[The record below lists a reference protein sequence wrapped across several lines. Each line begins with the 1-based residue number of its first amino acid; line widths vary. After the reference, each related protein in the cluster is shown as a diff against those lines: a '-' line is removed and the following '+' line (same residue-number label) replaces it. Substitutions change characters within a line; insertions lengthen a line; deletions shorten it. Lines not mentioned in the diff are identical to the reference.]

1 MATISAQVKQLIND
15 WCNQEPLIYDRK
27 KRQKYVICILDT
39 LHDFYEYPV
48 KINNVN
54 YTKPDIVLKWAEHYF
69 YDSHNKCP
77 LSPLTP
83 PLPAGVPPNIVFANL
98 QQLNYVCSHATTIG
112 KELLF
117 AWWDQTTPKAPII
130 RYCQTSFQGT
140 GTNTNKGIFVSR
152 RQKTSF
158 FNLTTN
164 TNTTPLFVFSDQG
177 VPKNPFKLP
186 SASYVNSIGVGG
198 LYDKNL
204 ILSKTSDIFTNS
216 GVPIILL
223 KGEFEGVLGYDS
235 ITIPTTGVDFT
246 LNYNGVTGT
255 RNINDTNL
263 KQAKTLFR
271 QYAITPAAPNVNF
284 FTVWLNDL
292 SISGNIGNILKT
304 AIQTGTI
311 PTLVFEYLSLI
322 FDLKRIG
329 DWSQSYELRGIHIN
343 SIFNTV
349 DGIAAGCA
357 VYFQEIATLFW
368 RKSPGR
374 SQGFELYN
382 YNNDINCTA
391 AGVPPLIGD
400 RIGSPPSY
408 PAYSTVLHPDID
420 FADVNTLNDAFTNA
434 TNPVMGGANDDEL
447 LFTSCISE
455 LTNNTNY
462 YVELIMCR
470 GDLEGRDGSVNN
482 NEINDYAKKIR
493 EYCDVDIKTWVQ
505 KTQDEMETYFK
516 QYFMYLGLD
525 ETPEN
530 LKNFLK
536 ERFKRVN
543 DDTPDNDEEFYR
555 TCSFSLFKY
564 EFDKLTS
571 DKLPPDNSKQI
582 IEDIYSSIKGSC
594 SRSPDTFETLT
605 LFAKFF
611 SYQLLRD
618 TIIDFLNPETVEY
631 VGESKVIRKV
641 IFSDDSLNSELT
653 LQAKQILIENMIKY
667 ELYKKN
673 NERFVDLY
681 DYEIRKRG
689 AYDSGTDDSGA
700 DDSGADDSGAYDS
713 GADDSGADDSN
724 GNKRRKTNDVKT
736 SGGKNVQ
743 NLNVKNLDKLKKPI
757 IKPKPQ
763 EKQPKDKLKK
773 PIIKPKPQ
781 EKQPKDKLKK
791 PIIKPKPQEKQPKDT
806 LKKPIIK
813 PKPQEKQP
821 KDTLK
826 KPIIKP
832 KPQEKQPKD
841 TLKKPIIKPKIVTNI
856 DNQNISKYKFRVEQ
870 FKNKR
875 FSAYFENK
883 IKKHLNDKNINIYK
897 IGIMKMRGILKDI
910 YKIN

>member
-1 MATISAQVKQLIND
+1 MATIPAQVKQHIND
-15 WCNQEPLIYDRK
+15 WCNQEPLIQNKK

-48 KINNVN
+48 KINSVS

-69 YDSHNKCP
+69 LNSHTYCP
-77 LSPLTP
+77 LTL
-83 PLPAGVPPNIVFANL
+83 PLPAGVIPNIVLTNPP
-98 QQLNYVCSHATTIG
+98 QLNYVCSHATTIG

-117 AWWDQTTPKAPII
+117 AWWDQTKPVTSII

-140 GTNTNKGIFVSR
+140 GTNANKGIFVSR

-158 FNLTTN
+158 LNLTTN
-164 TNTTPLFVFSDQG
+164 TTPLSVFSDQG

-204 ILSKTSDIFTNS
+204 IPSKLTSDIFTNS
-216 GVPIILL
+216 GFPITLS
-223 KGEFEGVLGYDS
+223 KGDFEGVLGYDS

-246 LNYNGVTGT
+246 LNYNAVTVT

-271 QYAITPAAPNVNF
+271 LYAGTPAAPNVDF
-284 FTVWLNDL
+284 FTVWLNAL

-322 FDLKRIG
+322 FDLKRLG
-329 DWSQSYELRGIHIN
+329 DWSQSYELRILSPSN

-382 YNNDINCTA
+382 YNNDINCKA
-391 AGVPPLIGD
+391 LALGD
-400 RIGSPPSY
+400 MLGSPPSY
-408 PAYSTVLHPDID
+408 PAYSPTLHNNED
-420 FADVNTLNDAFTNA
+420 FIDVNTLNDAFRNA
-434 TNPVMGGANDDEL
+434 NGTSPVMGGANDDEL
-447 LFTSCISE
+447 LITSCISE

-470 GDLEGRDGSVNN
+470 GDLEGREGRIKK
-482 NEINDYAKKIR
+482 EINEHAKKIR
-493 EYCDVDIKTWVQ
+493 KCCDVDIKTWVE
-505 KTQDEMETYFK
+505 KTQDEMEKYFK
-516 QYFMYLGLD
+516 QYFMYLELA
-525 ETPEN
+525 ETSEN

-536 ERFKRVN
+536 KRFKPENN
-543 DDTPDNDEEFYR
+543 DVKPENDEEFYR

-571 DKLPPDNSKQI
+571 DKITSDKIIPDNSKQI
-582 IEDIYSSIKGSC
+582 IEDIYSSIKESC
-594 SRSPDTFETLT
+594 SPDTFETLT

-618 TIIDFLNPETVEY
+618 TIIDFLNPETVSE
-631 VGESKVIRKV
+631 GKVK
-641 IFSDDSLNSELT
+641 FSDDSLNTGLT
-653 LQAKQILIENMIKY
+653 LPEKQLLIENMIKY

-673 NERFVDLY
+673 YERFVDLY
-681 DYEIRKRG
+681 DYDKHKRG
-689 AYDSGTDDSGA
+689 ADDFIG
-700 DDSGADDSGAYDS
+700 D
-713 GADDSGADDSN
+713 
-724 GNKRRKTNDVKT
+724 NKRRKKDVKT

-763 EKQPKDKLKK
+763 EKQPKD
-773 PIIKPKPQ
+773 
-781 EKQPKDKLKK
+781 
-791 PIIKPKPQEKQPKDT
+791 
-806 LKKPIIK
+806 
-813 PKPQEKQP
+813 
-821 KDTLK
+821 
-826 KPIIKP
+826 
-832 KPQEKQPKD
+832 

-856 DNQNISKYKFRVEQ
+856 YNYNISKYKLRVDQ
-870 FKNKR
+870 FKNKG
-875 FSAYFENK
+875 FSAYFKNK

-910 YKIN
+910 YKID

>member
-1 MATISAQVKQLIND
+1 MATIPTLTVAGQVKQHIND
-15 WCNQEPLIYDRK
+15 WCNQEPLIQDKK

-48 KINNVN
+48 KINSVS
-54 YTKPDIVLKWAEHYF
+54 YTKPDIVLKWAEYYF
-69 YDSHNKCP
+69 LNSHTYCP
-77 LSPLTP
+77 LINPL
-83 PLPAGVPPNIVFANL
+83 PLPAGVPPNIVFTNP

-117 AWWDQTTPKAPII
+117 AWWDQTKAATSLI
-130 RYCQTSFQGT
+130 RYCQESFVPA

-158 FNLTTN
+158 SNLT

-204 ILSKTSDIFTNS
+204 IPSKTSDVFTNS
-216 GVPIILL
+216 GFPITLS
-223 KGEFEGVLGYDS
+223 KGDFEGVLGYDS
-235 ITIPTTGVDFT
+235 ITILTTGDSFE
-246 LNYNGVTGT
+246 LDYQGVTDT

-263 KQAKTLFR
+263 KHAKTQFR
-271 QYAITPAAPNVNF
+271 QYAITPAAPNVKF
-284 FTVWLNDL
+284 FTDWLNVL

-311 PTLVFEYLSLI
+311 PPFVFQYLSLI

-329 DWSQSYELRGIHIN
+329 DWSQSYELSGIHIN

-382 YNNDINCTA
+382 YNNDINC
-391 AGVPPLIGD
+391 IGLVGPGD
-400 RIGSPPSY
+400 AQGSPPSY
-408 PAYSTVLHPDID
+408 PAYSPVLHLNED
-420 FADVNTLNDAFTNA
+420 FQDVNTLNDAFTNA
-434 TNPVMGGANDDEL
+434 NGTSPLMGGAPVPYDEL
-447 LFTSCISE
+447 LITSCISE

-470 GDLEGRDGSVNN
+470 GDLEGREGRGNK
-482 NEINDYAKKIR
+482 EINNFAETIR
-493 EYCDVDIKTWVQ
+493 GYCDADIKTWVER
-505 KTQDEMETYFK
+505 TQDGMEEYFK
-516 QYFMYLGLD
+516 QYLMYLQQD
-525 ETPEN
+525 ETFEN

-536 ERFKRVN
+536 ERFKPEK
-543 DDTPDNDEEFYR
+543 DGTPDNDEEFYI

-571 DKLPPDNSKQI
+571 DKLIPDNSKQI
-582 IEDIYSSIKGSC
+582 TEVIYSSIKESC
-594 SRSPDTFETLT
+594 SSSDTFETLT
-605 LFAKFF
+605 LFAKFL

-618 TIIDFLNPETVEY
+618 TIIDFLNPEY
-631 VGESKVIRKV
+631 VDERKV
-641 IFSDDSLNSELT
+641 IFSDDSFNTKLTLLDKHNLIQNMIIYELT
-653 LQAKQILIENMIKY
+653 
-667 ELYKKN
+667 KKN
-673 NERFVDLY
+673 YERFVDLY
-681 DYEIRKRG
+681 DYDYNIHKRG
-689 AYDSGTDDSGA
+689 ADDSGA
-700 DDSGADDSGAYDS
+700 DDSGADDTI
-713 GADDSGADDSN
+713 
-724 GNKRRKTNDVKT
+724 GNKRRKKDVRT
-736 SGGKNVQ
+736 HGGKNVQ

-757 IKPKPQ
+757 IKPKPR
-763 EKQPKDKLKK
+763 EKQPKDTLKK
-773 PIIKPKPQ
+773 SIIKPKPQ

-821 KDTLK
+821 KDKLK

-832 KPQEKQPKD
+832 KTPEKQPKD
-841 TLKKPIIKPKIVTNI
+841 TLKKPIIKPKTPEKQPKDKLKKPIIKPKIVTNI
-856 DNQNISKYKFRVEQ
+856 YNYNISKYKLRVDQ
-870 FKNKR
+870 FKNKG

-910 YKIN
+910 YKID